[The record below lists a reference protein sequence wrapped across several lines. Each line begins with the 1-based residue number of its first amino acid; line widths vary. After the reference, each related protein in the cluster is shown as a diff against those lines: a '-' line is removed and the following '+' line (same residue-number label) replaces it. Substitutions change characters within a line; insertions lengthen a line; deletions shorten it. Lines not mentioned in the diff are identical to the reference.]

1 MERNLKAKITA
12 VIKVMLA
19 IKEESSEIQGLPL
32 SSAN

>member
-1 MERNLKAKITA
+1 MERNLKA

>member
-1 MERNLKAKITA
+1 MERNLKA
-12 VIKVMLA
+12 VIKMMLA